1 MNSFWSNLHFHIP
14 NFILAALM
22 YTVLGRMALS
32 AFVPGNWNNYIFKAF
47 VRMTDPVVNTV
58 RVITP
63 SILPQPA
70 VLVFSFLWLLAL
82 RFAFGA
88 TLFKLGLL
96 PSAG

>member
-1 MNSFWSNLHFHIP
+1 MNSFWAYSYFHIP

-32 AFVPGNWNNYIFKAF
+32 IMVPANWDNYIFKAF
-47 VRMTDPVVNTV
+47 VRLTDPVVRFV
-58 RVITP
+58 RAITP
-63 SILPQPA
+63 QVLTEPV

-82 RFAFGA
+82 RFAFAA

-96 PSAG
+96 PTAG